1 MTQKPFEL
9 HHQLSADTYFI
20 CDLPLCRAVL
30 MNESQFPWVILIPR
44 IIGATEQYKL
54 SQSERTQLDKESTL
68 VSASLMNI
76 FEADKM
82 NIAALG
88 NMVPQLHI
96 HHVARNKSDNA
107 WPNPVW
113 GNFTP
118 EPYSET
124 DATSLIERLKQHLL
138 AN

>member
-1 MTQKPFEL
+1 
-9 HHQLSADTYFI
+9 
-20 CDLPLCRAVL
+20 
-30 MNESQFPWVILIPR
+30 
-44 IIGATEQYKL
+44 
-54 SQSERTQLDKESTL
+54 
-68 VSASLMNI
+68 MNI